1 MTMRAAIGVIGTVA
15 LGLLT
20 AACGNTE
27 NERMTT
33 GGLGGAAA
41 GALVG
46 GPIGAIVGAGL
57 GVGGGYWL
65 DEGLETKV
73 ADAKRDY
80 YAGDTA
86 QAGRESMSGAAE
98 RSRAWTR
105 DEVHDKLHEVGYN
118 RVYNIRRDGDVYLA
132 RGEQRGRAYDIK
144 VDAMTGRI
152 MSSDPAT
159 QSTAT
164 RSGAPSGMMTQQ
176 QIRDELNRQGYS
188 NVTNLRRNGNAYMA
202 QAMREGQTYD
212 LRVDARSGRVV
223 ESNVARA
230 PMQGQPP
237 SGAPEMPMP
246 PRQPEM
252 PSPPRQPQ

>member
-1 MTMRAAIGVIGTVA
+1 MTMRAAIGVIWSVA

-20 AACGNTE
+20 VACGNTE
-27 NERMTT
+27 KDRMTT

-73 ADAKRDY
+73 ASAKRDY
-80 YAGDTA
+80 YASDSTA
-86 QAGRESMSGAAE
+86 QARQESMSGAAD

-105 DEVHDKLHEVGYN
+105 DEIHDKLHDVGYE
-118 RVYNIRRDGDVYLA
+118 RVYNIRRDGNVYLA
-132 RGEQRGRAYDIK
+132 RGEQRGQAYDIR

-152 MSSDPAT
+152 ISSDPAT
-159 QSTAT
+159 RSTAT
-164 RSGAPSGMMTQQ
+164 RTGTPSGMMTQQ
-176 QIRDELNRQGYS
+176 QIRDELGRQGYS
-188 NVTNLRRNGNAYMA
+188 NVTNLRRNGDAYVA
-202 QAMREGQTYD
+202 QAIREGQTYD

-223 ESNVARA
+223 ESTVARA
-230 PMQGQPP
+230 PMQDQPP
-237 SGAPEMPMP
+237 SGAPEMPSM
-246 PRQPEM
+246 PRQ
-252 PSPPRQPQ
+252 SQ